1 MDQHKEFFACLAL
14 RHTPRLGPKVWKSLF
29 SHYSSAFE
37 AVHAAASWPGLEL
50 ASKPL
55 ARACAA
61 EVWRAGAEEEYRAA
75 KRAGMRAIT
84 WFDPLFPAA
93 LREIDDPPCLLYVSG
108 DVSLLANP
116 GVAVVGARECTAMG
130 LEATRRISSQLSRI
144 GITIIS
150 GLALGIDRQAH
161 LGGLS
166 GIGGSIAVLGC
177 GLDVDYP
184 FDNLDVRRAL
194 DEKGLVVTEFG
205 PGVTP
210 RAGNFPFRNRIISAL
225 SLGVLVAEAAHN
237 SGSLITAR
245 LAGEQGR
252 EVFALPGPLG
262 QPTFTGCHR
271 LIKQGAALVENAEDI
286 VHILRFDFARELAH
300 IPDPEPEESR
310 EGADVAPSVKPGV
323 QAGIV
328 GRKGGVKRKDAVKGK
343 DAVGRGGKRSRKTAQ
358 EPDEQDTSRVRKRTG
373 PDWRVDAALGD
384 EERQLMEVLDGS
396 DRMHIDALGRALG
409 WESSRVSR
417 ALLMLEVCGVVHQL
431 PGMWYLAREG
441 EADQESRAR
450 AGAGE
455 ET

>member
-37 AVHAAASWPGLEL
+37 AVQAAASWPGLEL
-50 ASKPL
+50 AAKPL

-75 KRAGMRAIT
+75 KRAGMRAVT
-84 WFDPLFPAA
+84 WFDSLFPAA

-108 DVSLLANP
+108 DVSLLGNP

-184 FDNLDVRRAL
+184 YDNLDVRRAL

-300 IPDPEPEESR
+300 IPNPEPDESAD
-310 EGADVAPSVKPGV
+310 ESAVATTPTSVAAGARS
-323 QAGIV
+323 
-328 GRKGGVKRKDAVKGK
+328 GGGKKRKDTMARKK
-343 DAVGRGGKRSRKTAQ
+343 GGKGQGPKDRELSG
-358 EPDEQDTSRVRKRTG
+358 VRKRTG
-373 PDWRVDAALGD
+373 PDWRTDATLGD
-384 EERQLMEVLDGS
+384 EERQLMEVLDGGE
-396 DRMHIDALGRALG
+396 RMHIDTLGRALG

-417 ALLMLEVCGVVHQL
+417 ALLMLEVRGVVHQL
-431 PGMWYLAREG
+431 PGMWYLARESG
-441 EADQESRAR
+441 ATDAVAAPVARSEADGDA
-450 AGAGE
+450 
-455 ET
+455 

>member
-1 MDQHKEFFACLAL
+1 MDQDKEYFACLAL

-37 AVHAAASWPGLEL
+37 TVQSAKSWPGLEL
-50 ASKPL
+50 ASRPL
-55 ARACAA
+55 ARDCAA
-61 EVWRAGAEEEYRAA
+61 EVWRTAAEEEYRAA
-75 KRAGMRAIT
+75 RRANMRVIT
-84 WFDPLFPAA
+84 WFDSLYPAA

-130 LEATRRISSQLSRI
+130 LEATRRISARLSRI
-144 GITIIS
+144 GITIVS

-166 GIGGSIAVLGC
+166 GLGSSIAVLGC

-184 FDNLDVRRAL
+184 YDNLDVRRAL

-245 LAGEQGR
+245 LAAEQGR

-262 QPTFTGCHR
+262 QPSFTGCHR
-271 LIKQGAALVENAEDI
+271 LIKQGAALVEDAEDI

-300 IPDPEPEESR
+300 IPDLEPDETVVD
-310 EGADVAPSVKPGV
+310 GAGGGNASGPGKK
-323 QAGIV
+323 
-328 GRKGGVKRKDAVKGK
+328 GRKRKDSTAGK
-343 DAVGRGGKRSRKTAQ
+343 PERQVHEGQ
-358 EPDEQDTSRVRKRTG
+358 EAGAARPRRRTG
-373 PDWRVDAALGD
+373 PDWRTDASLGV
-384 EERQLMEVLDGS
+384 EERQLMEVLDGT
-396 DRMHIDALGRALG
+396 DRMHIDTLGRTLG
-409 WESSRVSR
+409 WDSPRVSR
-417 ALLMLEVCGVVHQL
+417 VLLVLEVRGIVHQL

-441 EADQESRAR
+441 GSDNLSSDR
-450 AGAGE
+450 AGVGE
-455 ET
+455 EA

>member
-1 MDQHKEFFACLAL
+1 MDQDKEFFACLAL
-14 RHTPRLGPKVWKSLF
+14 RHTPRLGPKVWKSLL
-29 SHYSSAFE
+29 SHYPSAFE
-37 AVHAAASWPGLEL
+37 AVQSAKSWPGLEL
-50 ASKPL
+50 AAKSL
-55 ARACAA
+55 ARACAC
-61 EVWRAGAEEEYRAA
+61 ESWRDAAEEEYRAA
-75 KRAGMRAIT
+75 RRAGMQVIT

-130 LEATRRISSQLSRI
+130 LEATRRISAKLSRI
-144 GITIIS
+144 GITIVS

-166 GIGGSIAVLGC
+166 GLGSSIAVLGC

-184 FDNLDVRRAL
+184 YDNLDVRRAL
-194 DEKGLVVTEFG
+194 DERGLVVTEFG

-210 RAGNFPFRNRIISAL
+210 RAGHFPFRNRIISAL

-245 LAGEQGR
+245 LAAEQGR

-271 LIKQGAALVENAEDI
+271 LIKQGAALVEDAEDI

-300 IPDPEPEESR
+300 IPDPEPDES
-310 EGADVAPSVKPGV
+310 VAAEVGDSNAAGGEKGIGRKDGKRKGSQAPKPG
-323 QAGIV
+323 
-328 GRKGGVKRKDAVKGK
+328 RRHRDE
-343 DAVGRGGKRSRKTAQ
+343 R
-358 EPDEQDTSRVRKRTG
+358 EPETPRARKRTG
-373 PDWRVDAALGD
+373 PDWRADASLGD
-384 EERQLMEVLDGS
+384 EERQLMEVLDGN
-396 DRMHIDALGRALG
+396 DRMHIDTLGRTLG
-409 WESSRVSR
+409 WESPRVSR
-417 ALLMLEVCGVVHQL
+417 VLLMLEVRGVVHQL

-441 EADQESRAR
+441 EAEDLSTVG

-455 ET
+455 EA